1 MDTGLIHIYCGD
13 GKGKTTAA
21 LGLAIRCAGRGG
33 RIIFAQF
40 LKNRDTGELYSLAKF
55 DNIKIIRSTGLMKFT
70 FQMTASEL
78 AKTRDAQIQL
88 FHRIAEQCHI
98 DQPDMIVLDE
108 IIGTI
113 GLGLLPEHEVIS
125 FLQNKPR
132 NLEVIMTGRNPS
144 QPLIDTA
151 DYVSEIIKRKH
162 PFDRGIG
169 ARIGIEE

>member
-1 MDTGLIHIYCGD
+1 
-13 GKGKTTAA
+13 
-21 LGLAIRCAGRGG
+21 
-33 RIIFAQF
+33 
-40 LKNRDTGELYSLAKF
+40 
-55 DNIKIIRSTGLMKFT
+55 
-70 FQMTASEL
+70 
-78 AKTRDAQIQL
+78 
-88 FHRIAEQCHI
+88 
-98 DQPDMIVLDE
+98 MIVLDE